1 MKFELEETVWNK
13 FSFWNTKSDGEK
25 IGILTP
31 KTGFFREVFL
41 DAWWTLVVQ
50 AFNIVETL
58 EKRPSGF
65 YRRVVTKIPR
75 WMLGRLFK
83 MTRWNKSN
91 Q

>member
-25 IGILTP
+25 VGILTP
-31 KTGFFREVFL
+31 KTVFFREVFL
-41 DAWWTLVVQ
+41 DSWWTLVVQ
-50 AFNIVETL
+50 AFNIVEAL

-65 YRRVVTKIPR
+65 CRRVVTEIPR
-75 WMLGRLFK
+75 WMLGMLFK

>member
-25 IGILTP
+25 VGILTP

-41 DAWWTLVVQ
+41 DSWWTLVVQ

-65 YRRVVTKIPR
+65 LSASGDQNSTLDA
-75 WMLGRLFK
+75 WQAF
-83 MTRWNKSN
+83 
-91 Q
+91 